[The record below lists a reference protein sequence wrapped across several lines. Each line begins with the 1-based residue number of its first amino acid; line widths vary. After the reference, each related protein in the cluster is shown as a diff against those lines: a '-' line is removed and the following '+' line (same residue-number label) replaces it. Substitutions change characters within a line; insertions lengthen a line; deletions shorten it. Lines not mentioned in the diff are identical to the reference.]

1 MRSSHVLRLGLVLA
15 APLLAAPVVVSAL
28 VHGARGQDAQNSQDL
43 NTIQQQIQAGQA
55 QQAELKAKADAL
67 DKEIADLQASAIKA
81 AGQVQDTESQV
92 TQLEDTL
99 AALSDEEKQKT
110 EALESERG
118 KLTRAVL
125 AMQRLS
131 TQPPEA
137 LLFSTQAPIDAART
151 ARLLSLIT
159 PALDARARAL
169 QSDLNEL
176 TEMRQ
181 EMAQRRDELAGA
193 VSKLAAENTKLAAL
207 INKKAAVQQSTL
219 AQSAAAQSKLDK
231 LASQAKN
238 LQDLVDRL
246 NKAKAETGPAEP
258 EGTPQTASLSPP
270 VTVPATPGRMQQPA
284 GYRNFPDAAQIG
296 PQNVVFAPARGH
308 IVTHFGDTTETG
320 GTSKGLVLE
329 TRPGA
334 QIVAPFDGRIAFEG
348 PFRSYGQ
355 ILIIEHG
362 GGYHTVLAGLDRV
375 DAVVGQYL
383 LAGEPVGVMG
393 SGGETG
399 DAASATGRPRLY
411 LELRRDGQPIDP
423 VPWFGAADIKAVN
436 AINK

>member
-1 MRSSHVLRLGLVLA
+1 VRSKRRLGLGLVLA
-15 APLLAAPVVVSAL
+15 TPLFAAA
-28 VHGARGQDAQNSQDL
+28 GAHAQSTPDLDA
-43 NTIQQQIQAGQA
+43 IQKQIHAGQE
-55 QQAELKAKADAL
+55 QQAELKAKAEAL
-67 DKEIADLQASAIKA
+67 DKEIADLQASAVKA
-81 AGQVQDTESQV
+81 AGQVQDTETQV

-99 AALSDEEKQKT
+99 AALADEEKEKT
-110 EALESERG
+110 AALDAERG

-137 LLFSTQAPIDAART
+137 LLFSTQAPIDSART

-181 EMAQRRDELAGA
+181 EMAQRRDELAAA
-193 VSKLAAENTKLAAL
+193 VGKLAGENAKLASL
-207 INKKAAVQQSTL
+207 INKKAAAQRSTL
-219 AQSAAAQSKLDK
+219 AESAAAQSKLDK

-238 LQDLVDRL
+238 LQELVDRL
-246 NKAKAETGPAEP
+246 NKAKAETGPATPAGEP
-258 EGTPQTASLSPP
+258 QSASLSPN
-270 VTVPATPGRMQQPA
+270 VTPPVPAGRMQQPA
-284 GYRNFPDAAQIG
+284 NFRNFPDVAQLG
-296 PQNVVFAPARGH
+296 PQYRVFAPARGH
-308 IVTHFGDTTETG
+308 IVTHFGDPTETG
-320 GTSKGLVLE
+320 GASKGLVLE

-393 SGGETG
+393 AVGSTAS
-399 DAASATGRPRLY
+399 AASDNGRPRLY

-423 VPWFGAADIKAVN
+423 VPWFGAAETKAVN
-436 AINK
+436 AINNKGQ